1 MTHEHTNTIV
11 LTCTRRNV
19 NITAAHGFPRRVVP
33 WRIQRSN
40 GPKTNSS
47 HFISFIQMKI
57 SPNISSIAKASNI
70 LDAPISPDKHAEK
83 TADIIPIMTNGVQ
96 ILTSCKNK

>member
-1 MTHEHTNTIV
+1 M
-11 LTCTRRNV
+11 
-19 NITAAHGFPRRVVP
+19 
-33 WRIQRSN
+33 
-40 GPKTNSS
+40 
-47 HFISFIQMKI
+47 SFTQIKV